1 MTSGLRIVSRGGLF
15 VAVRIGML
23 RVRVLAWLGK
33 VFLGERVLIGLA
45 TDFLNLLIMCLLLS
59 IQENVLCF

>member
-33 VFLGERVLIGLA
+33 VFLCERVLIGLA